1 MANYVQMC
9 DILNTTVNIPN
20 NQHLAWLILSLW
32 ILFLYVF
39 LNKDVYGGSSLKKVI
54 LRMEIRH

>member
-1 MANYVQMC
+1 MAGYVQMR
-9 DILNTTVNIPN
+9 DTYTTVNIPN
-20 NQHLAWLILSLW
+20 KQHLAWLILSLW

>member
-1 MANYVQMC
+1 MAKYVQMRE
-9 DILNTTVNIPN
+9 ILNTTVNIPN

>member
-32 ILFLYVF
+32 KLFLYVF